1 MTATTKTDPI
11 TIQVIANAL
20 KAIIYEMDAAIERT
34 AMSIIIREQHDFGMS
49 IVDRRG
55 LVIAGTSFAGTT
67 LADYAE
73 KNPVYPGDV
82 ICYNDP
88 YIAKGEIS
96 HLGDTMLAVPI
107 FWGDELIAW
116 GTAWGHHMDLGAAAP
131 ASMPTVATEVF
142 HEGLQIP
149 PIKLF
154 EKGVRNEAVM
164 AILARN
170 SRTPE
175 IMIGDT
181 LALSAAG
188 KIAEKRLLEIIDK
201 FGGEALLET
210 IQVLFD
216 RAHDAMERLIT
227 LIPENQP
234 FTFEDYLDND
244 GLVDERLT
252 IALRIERNGNHVTMD
267 FTGTS
272 PQCEGPLNFPYNFGM
287 AKMGLYSLLRQA
299 GGAKV
304 DLDPQQDAN
313 QGIEDLV
320 TVIIPDGCFLRPR
333 RPAPISLRHLTMG
346 RVSEVVKGTLAPIFR
361 ETMPAT
367 HNGSLNCY
375 SLLGYGLEPEDDWL
389 CFEVMAAG
397 SGGRALGDGLDAF
410 SWNTRLKNAPVE
422 FMETVYP
429 VRVEEYSLRA
439 ESAGAGQHRGG
450 YGLLRAIRTLR
461 PCRLFFLDERHKTQP
476 WGLYGGR
483 AAAANDAYVER
494 ADGKIIQLPAKFDA
508 LKLAPGDMFVVRTG
522 GGGGW
527 GDPYLREPEA
537 VARDVTNGLITAEE
551 AREWY
556 GVEVST
562 DGALDAQ
569 ATAALRSAHQPSE
582 ELFDLGGP
590 VEAPTPGEFRVLA
603 EPPHPWLV
611 VPHIFEHAI
620 AD

>member
-1 MTATTKTDPI
+1 
-11 TIQVIANAL
+11 
-20 KAIIYEMDAAIERT
+20 
-34 AMSIIIREQHDFGMS
+34 
-49 IVDRRG
+49 
-55 LVIAGTSFAGTT
+55 
-67 LADYAE
+67 
-73 KNPVYPGDV
+73 
-82 ICYNDP
+82 
-88 YIAKGEIS
+88 
-96 HLGDTMLAVPI
+96 MLAVPI

-116 GTAWGHHMDLGAAAP
+116 GAAWGHHMDLGATAP
-131 ASMPTVATEVF
+131 ASMPTSATEVF

-149 PIKLF
+149 PVKLF
-154 EKGVRNEAVM
+154 EKGVRNEALM

-188 KIAEKRLLEIIDK
+188 KIAEKRLLEIIEK
-201 FGGEALLET
+201 FGGDALLET

-216 RAHDAMERLIT
+216 RSHDAMERLIG

-234 FTFEDYLDND
+234 LTFEDYLDND
-244 GLVDERLT
+244 GITDERLT
-252 IALRIERNGNHVTMD
+252 VALRVERNGNHVTMD

-272 PQCEGPLNFPYNFGM
+272 PQCEGPLNFPYNPGM

-299 GGAKV
+299 GGAQV

-313 QGIEDLV
+313 QGMEDLV
-320 TVIIPDGCFLRPR
+320 TVIIPDDCFLSPR

-346 RVSEVVKGTLAPIFR
+346 RVAEVVKGTLAPIFS

-375 SLLGYGLEPEDDWL
+375 SLLGYGRADEDDWL

-397 SGGRALGDGLDAF
+397 SGGRARGDGLDAF
-410 SWNTRLKNAPVE
+410 SWNTRLKNAPIE

-429 VRVEEYSLRA
+429 VRVEEYALRA

-450 YGLLRAIRTLR
+450 YGLIRAIRTLR
-461 PCRLFFLDERHKTQP
+461 NCRLFFLDERHKTQP
-476 WGLYGGR
+476 WGLYGGH

-494 ADGKIIQLPAKFDA
+494 ADGEIIQLPAKFDA

-527 GDPYLREPEA
+527 GDPFLREPEK
-537 VARDVTNGLITAEE
+537 VAREVVNQLMTADE
-551 AREWY
+551 ARDWY
-556 GVEVST
+556 GVVVSET
-562 DGALDAQ
+562 GALDSTATTILRDGHQ
-569 ATAALRSAHQPSE
+569 ASDSWIDRGVAV
-582 ELFDLGGP
+582 D
-590 VEAPTPGEFRVLA
+590 APTPGEFRVLA
-603 EPPHPWLV
+603 DPPRPWLA
-611 VPHIFEHAI
+611 VPHVVSAAV